1 MVQCDIAKI
10 LDAPKNVCRCRLWQP
25 GKIFRNS
32 AGAWRC
38 VQWISSLDM
47 RPMHMGDDLENTLFR
62 VVVVR
67 PTKFQKQFLHPNAG
81 IAEDPEQH

>member
-10 LDAPKNVCRCRLWQP
+10 LDAPKNAYRCRLWQP
-25 GKIFRNS
+25 GKISCNS

-38 VQWISSLDM
+38 VQWFSRLDM

-67 PTKFQKQFLHPNAG
+67 PTKFQKQFLHPNTG
-81 IAEDPEQH
+81 IAEDPERH